1 MGEGSVWGVGDVQ
14 RLLLF
19 VARNLMATVCPGPR
33 SVSACWRR
41 PHCYHDRRPLTTGAD
56 PAPPRRLLGGRLA
69 AAAAHHARALGG

>member
-1 MGEGSVWGVGDVQ
+1 MWGVGDVQ

-41 PHCYHDRRPLTTGAD
+41 PHCCHDRRALTTGAD
-56 PAPPRRLLGGRLA
+56 PDPPRRRLLFRARLA
-69 AAAAHHARALGG
+69 PAAAHPARALGG